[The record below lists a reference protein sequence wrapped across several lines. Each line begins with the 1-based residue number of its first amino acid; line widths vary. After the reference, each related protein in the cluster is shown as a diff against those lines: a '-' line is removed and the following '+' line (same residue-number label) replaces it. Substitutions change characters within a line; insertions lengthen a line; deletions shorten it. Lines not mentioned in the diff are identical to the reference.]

1 MDAQS
6 LIFDRLRRSVA
17 AKEEFV
23 RSSLKEIECLAGM
36 IRNTLEAGGKLLV
49 FGNGGSAAD
58 AQHLAAEFVNRYL
71 IKRKPLAALAL
82 TTDSSALTAIANDF
96 AFDQVF
102 AKQIQALGKQE
113 DLALGISTSGKSA
126 NVIKGMQVAQEIGM
140 QRAALTGGLQ
150 HPGAELASLCH
161 VVLNV
166 PSDETP
172 HIQETHLFIEHLL
185 CELVERQM
193 FPHT

>member
-1 MDAQS
+1 
-6 LIFDRLRRSVA
+6 
-17 AKEEFV
+17 
-23 RSSLKEIECLAGM
+23 
-36 IRNTLEAGGKLLV
+36 
-49 FGNGGSAAD
+49 
-58 AQHLAAEFVNRYL
+58 
-71 IKRKPLAALAL
+71 
-82 TTDSSALTAIANDF
+82 
-96 AFDQVF
+96 
-102 AKQIQALGKQE
+102 
-113 DLALGISTSGKSA
+113 
-126 NVIKGMQVAQEIGM
+126 MQVAQEIGM

-166 PSDETP
+166 PSNETP